1 MPCFYDSGFIFEF
14 IKYADLGI
22 TDIKIEEDKNSEIA
36 KLSRKNKAYNIQ
48 FEHKGINHEKYL
60 LPIIDE
66 SYGTSQYFRY
76 LTLFTPAFLNGGIFV
91 IDEFDE
97 NLHPMMLAKL
107 VEMFNNPNINI
118 AGAQLIFTTHN
129 TSILKSNI
137 LKRDEIWFV
146 EKNEEGCSEVYP
158 LTEFKAIREGFNYE
172 KGYLEGR
179 FGAIPY
185 LGDIKELEAIL
196 NAKE

>member
-1 MPCFYDSGFIFEF
+1 MSPSSKAFF
-14 IKYADLGI
+14 K
-22 TDIKIEEDKNSEIA
+22 T
-36 KLSRKNKAYNIQ
+36 LS
-48 FEHKGINHEKYL
+48 
-60 LPIIDE
+60 
-66 SYGTSQYFRY
+66 S
-76 LTLFTPAFLNGGIFV
+76 LF
-91 IDEFDE
+91 
-97 NLHPMMLAKL
+97 
-107 VEMFNNPNINI
+107 
-118 AGAQLIFTTHN
+118 
-129 TSILKSNI
+129 TSILKSDI

-158 LTEFKAIREGFNYE
+158 LTEFKSIREGFNYE

>member
-1 MPCFYDSGFIFEF
+1 MGVVV
-14 IKYADLGI
+14 IKVL
-22 TDIKIEEDKNSEIA
+22 KNEPQNT
-36 KLSRKNKAYNIQ
+36 NKYRIL
-48 FEHKGINHEKYL
+48 FEHQGKDGKIYDMSMD
-60 LPIIDE
+60 DE
-66 SYGTSQYFRY
+66 SAGTSQFTKY
-76 LTLFTPAFLNGGIFV
+76 LITFIPSLLEGGIFV
-91 IDEFDE
+91 VYELEE
-97 NLHPMMLAKL
+97 NLHTMMLAKL
-107 VEMFNNPNINI
+107 VEMFNVPSINK
-118 AGAQLIFTTHN
+118 GRAQLIFTTHD
-129 TSILKSNI
+129 TSILKSDI

-158 LTEFKAIREGFNYE
+158 LTEFKSIREGFNYE

>member
-1 MPCFYDSGFIFEF
+1 MGMYN
-14 IKYADLGI
+14 KLL
-22 TDIKIEEDKNSEIA
+22 KIEEDKNPEMA

-60 LPIIDE
+60 LPMIDE

-185 LGDIKELEAIL
+185 FGDIKELEAIL